1 MVKALCQASCVQLLY
16 CHMISEEG
24 SNQTAD
30 EERFHTDTLNTN
42 DWMDE
47 QSRDENVHPV
57 VQTPRSSFCSKEGNV
72 KRGYVEVQKYLRIFK
87 KLKIVNG
94 ILCKIAFH

>member
-1 MVKALCQASCVQLLY
+1 
-16 CHMISEEG
+16 MISKEG

-30 EERFHTDTLNTN
+30 EERFNTDTLNTN

-47 QSRDENVHPV
+47 QSRDENVHRL
-57 VQTPRSSFCSKEGNV
+57 VQTSRSSFRSKEGNV

-94 ILCKIAFH
+94 FVCKIAIH